1 MLRNRNLHQ
10 YSRLGMLKK
19 EMNNTTALGLAALAV
34 ILNGLIGHF
43 FAPNGILL
51 TPVVLTITTSLVC
64 FGTKN
69 IKAISISTL
78 TYLFVALNDI
88 LIKLYSGGSHDQEG
102 LVWIHLLLFIG
113 LIPTFG
119 ILLTRSIRQKDEKP
133 INKLLAVVLFIGS
146 IALHLQLFGDLGL
159 GRYYWYEWNY

>member
-1 MLRNRNLHQ
+1 
-10 YSRLGMLKK
+10 
-19 EMNNTTALGLAALAV
+19 MNNTTALELATLTI

-43 FAPNGILL
+43 FAPNGIML

-69 IKAISISTL
+69 IEVILMGAL

-88 LIKLYSGGSHDQEG
+88 SIKLYSGGSHDQEG
-102 LVWIHLLLFIG
+102 LGWVHALLFIG

-119 ILLTRSIRQKDEKP
+119 ILLTKIIRQKDEKLT
-133 INKLLAVVLFIGS
+133 NKLIAVGLFIGL
-146 IALHLQLFGDLGL
+146 ITLHLQLFGNLGL
-159 GRYYWYEWNY
+159 GRYYWYEWNPN